1 MSGLTPDDQDAVLG
15 NLLDEFDQATAKL
28 DAVERCPWSPVTLQA
43 AAKGSH
49 VLPSCRVF
57 RRVSLGLQA
66 DHVAS
71 QRIFLDPSTPPAPT
85 YHGFADLV
93 PTVAISQRVRDQQSE
108 TGIDG
113 RDLWKSAK
121 QYTRFVIAPSARP
134 TKSESSAFLASP
146 CLTVFPRAM
155 TRPL

>member
-1 MSGLTPDDQDAVLG
+1 
-15 NLLDEFDQATAKL
+15 
-28 DAVERCPWSPVTLQA
+28 VERCPWSPVTLQA

-49 VLPSCRVF
+49 VLPSYRIF

-66 DHVAS
+66 DHVAT
-71 QRIFLDPSTPPAPT
+71 QRIFLAPSIPPAPT

-93 PTVAISQRVRDQQSE
+93 PTVAISHRIRDQQSE
-108 TGIDG
+108 T
-113 RDLWKSAK
+113 DLWKSAK
-121 QYTRFVIAPSARP
+121 QFTRFVIAPSARP

-146 CLTVFPRAM
+146 WLTVFPRAM

>member
-71 QRIFLDPSTPPAPT
+71 QRIFLEPSTPPAPT

-93 PTVAISQRVRDQQSE
+93 PTAYPNASEISNLKRASMVATCGNPQNNILDLSSRRVPVR
-108 TGIDG
+108 
-113 RDLWKSAK
+113 RK
-121 QYTRFVIAPSARP
+121 
-134 TKSESSAFLASP
+134 AS
-146 CLTVFPRAM
+146 
-155 TRPL
+155 RPLSWLRLG